1 QRAEAGLQIEEK
13 KEGQI
18 YSGKWQESQIVRLDP
33 KKKKMETLK
42 PPIPDSEFGDGHLTM
57 IDPAFQHVD
66 GKIWANVAFATGEA
80 GGTWH
85 IDLASNTWTRVTYP
99 PGSPLAQAYDVVAD
113 SKNNMYAM
121 HMNNHNT

>member
-1 QRAEAGLQIEEK
+1 EGRVEQKQK
-13 KEGQI
+13 KC
-18 YSGKWQESQIVRLDP
+18 
-33 KKKKMETLK
+33 ETPK
-42 PPIPDSEFGDGHLTM
+42 PPIAESELGDGHLTM

-80 GGTWH
+80 GGAWH
-85 IDLASNTWTRVTYP
+85 IDLATNTWTRVTYP
-99 PGSPLAQAYDVVAD
+99 AGSPLALAYDVVAD